1 MRYYS
6 FKKTYLK
13 IVILFFLLVGFHYF
27 GWLDPLENKIRNFFL
42 WTVRPI
48 NDQSFQNNQTTEIL
62 TNALAQ
68 VDILTAK
75 NKILEKDNADLRL
88 ELNFK
93 AKSKLN
99 LLGAEVIAKNIETT
113 EQVVILNRGTNDGV
127 KVEQPI
133 IYGNGI
139 LIGKIIKVEESVSF
153 ARLLNDNQSKI
164 AATVTNSDHSLG
176 VVEGGFGL
184 SIKMNFIPRN
194 ENVAIGDQIITS
206 GIELSIPNGLVIG
219 KVAAIENESYQPFQ
233 QAVITP
239 AVEYQKINLVSIV
252 IN

>member
-6 FKKTYLK
+6 FKKIYLK
-13 IVILFFLLVGFHYF
+13 IVILFFLFIALHYF
-27 GWLDPLENKIRNFFL
+27 GWLNTVEDKLRNFFL
-42 WTVRPI
+42 WAVHPI
-48 NDQSFQNNQTTEIL
+48 NKQSFQNNSNSDALVNAIAQTDL
-62 TNALAQ
+62 LS
-68 VDILTAK
+68 AK
-75 NKILEKDNADLRL
+75 NKTLEKENSDLRA

-93 AKSKLN
+93 AKNKFN
-99 LLGAEVIAKNIETT
+99 LLGAEVIAKNIEAID
-113 EQVVILNRGTNDGV
+113 QVVILNRGAKDGV
-127 KVEQPI
+127 KIDQPI
-133 IYGNGI
+133 IYGDGI
-139 LIGKIIKVEESVSF
+139 LIGKIIKAEDSISF

-176 VVEGGFGL
+176 VVEGGYGL

-206 GIELSIPNGLVIG
+206 GIELSIPTGLVIG

-239 AVEYQKINLVSIV
+239 AVEYQKVNFISI
-252 IN
+252 ITN